1 MGSGRTRSCIAS
13 LSLSLSLCLSA
24 CERRYARQCLSA
36 PTTSS
41 RGVVC
46 DLPPPP
52 PPPAA
57 RELASSR
64 QSRDNR
70 AGKCTAGPLAA
81 LPATPPGRAQRGATN
96 NNRERRERFSIRCD
110 CRGRMSGR
118 VSLIANSSERRV
130 RGTRIDARA
139 AGRLTLKCLHPLA
152 GERVLFASA
161 LCERASARSRDKYSL
176 CVTGATNVAR
186 RSPATKRAS
195 GCAIRSRYEAAMITM
210 TLGDPPSEPRGTL

>member
-1 MGSGRTRSCIAS
+1 MGSGRTRSCIPS
-13 LSLSLSLCLSA
+13 LSLSLSVCLLASGGMHDNA
-24 CERRYARQCLSA
+24 SLPPRLPPAVSCA
-36 PTTSS
+36 TSS
-41 RGVVC
+41 
-46 DLPPPP
+46 PPP